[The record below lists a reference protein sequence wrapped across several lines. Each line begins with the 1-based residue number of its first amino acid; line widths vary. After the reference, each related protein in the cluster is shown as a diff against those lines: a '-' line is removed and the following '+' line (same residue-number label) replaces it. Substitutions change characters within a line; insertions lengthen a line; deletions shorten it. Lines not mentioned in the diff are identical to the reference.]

1 MKRDQFFNSA
11 QSWSKRKH
19 RLLGKYLVP
28 FSAKVG
34 SLTPEIYCVD
44 GFAGRGRYD
53 DGYEGSPLVM
63 ARIADDCAK
72 WTHPVTLRL
81 LNVESNRKNFASLSE
96 VTQPWVTRGIVQNEM
111 GQFGALVPN
120 ILSIIGETPALF
132 FIDPYGPSPLHF
144 DYLRPA
150 LERKQSITELIINFD
165 VDGLRRLADDIRAN
179 TKTEVGRKAC
189 DTIVSLVTS
198 ILGRDRWKQFF
209 VRDDLSAAQRQ
220 KFLLDDY
227 MDSLSH
233 YGYHV
238 AAYPIRDALRSAAKY
253 YLIYCTR
260 HRDGIALMNRF
271 VRGEEDQL
279 LKESFERKNQ
289 EWLIDPVEG
298 EVQLRRQELKILIL
312 NYAEQKQKLTRGAIK
327 GHFILERFGDFSE
340 PDYNAVVKELIEGGA
355 LRTGD
360 GRARINDDVL
370 LFYVAPQAGVLV

>member
-11 QSWSKRKH
+11 QTWSKRKH

-28 FSAKVG
+28 FSSKVG
-34 SLTPEIYCVD
+34 SLSQEIYCVD

-63 ARIADDCAK
+63 AHIADDCAK
-72 WTHPVTLRL
+72 WTNPVTLRL

-96 VTQPWVTRGIVQNEM
+96 VTEPWVTRGIVQNEK

-120 ILSIIGETPALF
+120 ILSTIGETPALF

-144 DYLRPA
+144 DYLRPV
-150 LERKQSITELIINFD
+150 LERKQSITELIINFH
-165 VDGLRRLADDIRAN
+165 VPGLRRLADDLRAD
-179 TKTEVGRKAC
+179 TKTDVGRKAC
-189 DTIVSLVTS
+189 QTIVGNVSK

-209 VRDDLSAAQRQ
+209 ATDHYSAAERQ

-227 MDSLSH
+227 MDSLSQ

-238 AAYPIRDALRSAAKY
+238 ASYPIRDALRSAAKY

-271 VRGEEDQL
+271 VRGEEDEL
-279 LKESFERKNQ
+279 LKESFERRG
-289 EWLIDPVEG
+289 ETWLFDPIED
-298 EVQLRRQELKILIL
+298 EIETRRQELKLLIL
-312 NYAEQKQKLTRGAIK
+312 DYAQHKQRLTRGEIK
-327 GHFILERFGDFSE
+327 GRFIFERFGDFSD
-340 PDYNAVVKELIEGGA
+340 PDYNAVVKQLMEGGA

-360 GRARINDDVL
+360 GRIRINDDVL
-370 LFYVAPQAGVLV
+370 LFYVAPLTEVLV

>member
-1 MKRDQFFNSA
+1 MRRDQFFNSA

-28 FSAKVG
+28 FSSKVG
-34 SLTPEIYCVD
+34 SLSPEIYCID

-63 ARIADDCAK
+63 ARIADDCAN
-72 WTHPVTLRL
+72 WTNPVTLRL
-81 LNVESNRKNFASLSE
+81 LNVESNRKNFASLSK
-96 VTQPWVTRGIVQNEM
+96 VTQPWVTRGVVQNEK

-144 DYLRPA
+144 DYLRPV

-209 VRDDLSAAQRQ
+209 GRDDLSAAQRQ

-279 LKESFERKNQ
+279 LTESFERKNQ
-289 EWLIDPVEG
+289 GWLIDPLEG
-298 EVQLRRQELKILIL
+298 EIQLRRQELKILIL
-312 NYAEQKQKLTRGAIK
+312 DYAEQKQRLTRGEIK
-327 GHFILERFGDFSE
+327 GHFIFERFGDFSD

-360 GRARINDDVL
+360 GRTRINDDVL
-370 LFYVAPQAGVLV
+370 LFYVPPQAGVLV